1 MPDSDAAKTQNP
13 PASVTAPAMDLAT
26 WGLLLLLALIWGGSF
41 LFGRITVQEI
51 PPLAVVFFRVAL
63 AAIAIWAWLIF
74 RKGLPKITLWFATA
88 IIGMAVFN
96 NIIPFSLIFYG
107 QQEIGSGLASVVN
120 AMTPI
125 WTVLIANVLTSD
137 ERLSAR
143 KLAGVLA
150 GFAGVA
156 LLMGGDALAGLRAS
170 AWAQAAVLLATVSYG
185 YAGVYGKRFKGID
198 PILVAAGQLA
208 ASTVLMGIYM
218 LASGTLVGLAMPSQT
233 VIWSMI
239 GLALPCTAFAYVL
252 FFTILSRAGATN
264 VSLVTFLVPV
274 SGVLLGIVFLNERL
288 SPWHVGGMALIGL
301 GLLILDGRLFAAR
314 RT

>member
-1 MPDSDAAKTQNP
+1 MADFKAGETTK
-13 PASVTAPAMDLAT
+13 PAAPAMDLAT

-41 LFGRITVQEI
+41 LFGRIAVQEV

-63 AAIAIWAWLIF
+63 AAIAIWAWLLL
-74 RKGLPKITLWFATA
+74 RSGLPKITPWFAGA
-88 IIGMAVFN
+88 VAGMALFN

-107 QQEIGSGLASVVN
+107 QQEIGSGLASIVN

-125 WTVLIANVLTSD
+125 WTVLIANALTSD
-137 ERLSAR
+137 ERLSGR
-143 KLAGVLA
+143 KLIGILA

-156 LLMGGDALAGLRAS
+156 VLMGGDALAGLKAS

-208 ASTVLMGIYM
+208 ASTVIMAAYM
-218 LASGTLVGLAMPSQT
+218 LASGTLTDFALPSPT
-233 VIWSMI
+233 VIWSLV

-274 SGVLLGIVFLNERL
+274 SGVLLGIAFLGESL
-288 SPWHVGGMALIGL
+288 SPWHIGGMALIGL
-301 GLLILDGRLFAAR
+301 GLLILDGRLFSAR

>member
-1 MPDSDAAKTQNP
+1 MTHSKAREAASP
-13 PASVTAPAMDLAT
+13 TAPVMDLAT

-41 LFGRITVQEI
+41 LFGRIAVQEV

-63 AAIAIWAWLIF
+63 AAVAIWAWLLF
-74 RKGLPKITLWFATA
+74 RSGMPKIMPWFIGAVA
-88 IIGMAVFN
+88 GMAVFN

-107 QQEIGSGLASVVN
+107 QQEIGSGLASIVN

-143 KLAGVLA
+143 KLIGILA

-156 LLMGGDALAGLRAS
+156 VLMGGDALAGLKAS

-185 YAGVYGKRFKGID
+185 YASVYGKRFKNID

-208 ASTVLMGIYM
+208 ASTVMMAVYM
-218 LASGTLVGLAMPSQT
+218 LASGTLTGLALPSQAA
-233 VIWSMI
+233 IWSLI

-274 SGVLLGIVFLNERL
+274 SGVLLGIVFLGESL
-288 SPWHVGGMALIGL
+288 SPWHIGGMALIGL

-314 RT
+314 RTA

>member
-1 MPDSDAAKTQNP
+1 MANSDAVKSEIP
-13 PASVTAPAMDLAT
+13 PAPVMDLAT

-41 LFGRITVQEI
+41 LFGRIAVQEV

-63 AAIAIWAWLIF
+63 AAVAIWAWLLF
-74 RKGLPKITLWFATA
+74 RSGMPKLTPWFIGA
-88 IIGMAVFN
+88 IAGMAIFN

-107 QQEIGSGLASVVN
+107 QQEIGSGLASIVN

-143 KLAGVLA
+143 KLAGILA

-156 LLMGGDALAGLRAS
+156 VLMGGDAFAGLKAS

-185 YAGVYGKRFKGID
+185 YASVYGKRFKGID

-208 ASTVLMGIYM
+208 ASTVMMGIYM
-218 LASGTLVGLAMPSQT
+218 LASGTLAGLALPSQAA
-233 VIWSMI
+233 IWSLI

-274 SGVLLGIVFLNERL
+274 SGVLLGIVFLGESL
-288 SPWHVGGMALIGL
+288 SPWHIGGMALIGL
-301 GLLILDGRLFAAR
+301 GLLILDGRLFASR
-314 RT
+314 RG

>member
-1 MPDSDAAKTQNP
+1 
-13 PASVTAPAMDLAT
+13 MDLAT

-41 LFGRITVQEI
+41 LFGRIAVQEV

-63 AAIAIWAWLIF
+63 AAIAIWAWLLF
-74 RKGLPKITLWFATA
+74 RSGMPKLTPWFIGA
-88 IIGMAVFN
+88 IAGMAVFN

-107 QQEIGSGLASVVN
+107 QQEIGSGLASIVN

-143 KLAGVLA
+143 KLVGILA

-156 LLMGGDALAGLRAS
+156 VLMGGDALAGLKAS
-170 AWAQAAVLLATVSYG
+170 AWAQAAVLLATISYG
-185 YAGVYGKRFKGID
+185 YASVYGKRFKGID

-208 ASTVLMGIYM
+208 ASTVMMAAYM
-218 LASGTLVGLAMPSQT
+218 LASGTLAGFALPSQAA
-233 VIWSMI
+233 VWSLI

-274 SGVLLGIVFLNERL
+274 SGVLLGIVFLGESL
-288 SPWHVGGMALIGL
+288 SPWHIGGMVLIGL
-301 GLLILDGRLFAAR
+301 GLLVLDGRLFAAR

>member
-1 MPDSDAAKTQNP
+1 MADFKAGETTK
-13 PASVTAPAMDLAT
+13 PAAPAMDLAT

-41 LFGRITVQEI
+41 MFGRIAVQEV

-63 AAIAIWAWLIF
+63 AAVAIWAWLLL
-74 RKGLPKITLWFATA
+74 RSGLPKITPWFAGA
-88 IIGMAVFN
+88 VAGMALFN

-107 QQEIGSGLASVVN
+107 QQEIGSGLASIVN

-125 WTVLIANVLTSD
+125 WTVLIANALTSD
-137 ERLSAR
+137 ERLSGR
-143 KLAGVLA
+143 KLIGILA

-156 LLMGGDALAGLRAS
+156 VLMGGDALAGLKAS

-208 ASTVLMGIYM
+208 ASTVIMAAYM
-218 LASGTLVGLAMPSQT
+218 LASGTLTDFALPSPT
-233 VIWSMI
+233 VIWSLV

-274 SGVLLGIVFLNERL
+274 SGVLLGIAFLGESL
-288 SPWHVGGMALIGL
+288 SPWHIGGMALIGL
-301 GLLILDGRLFAAR
+301 GLLILDGRLFSAR

>member
-1 MPDSDAAKTQNP
+1 MADFKAGETTK
-13 PASVTAPAMDLAT
+13 PAAPAMDLAT

-41 LFGRITVQEI
+41 LFGRIAVQEV

-63 AAIAIWAWLIF
+63 AAVAIWAWLLL
-74 RKGLPKITLWFATA
+74 RSGLPKITPWFAGA
-88 IIGMAVFN
+88 VAGMALFN

-107 QQEIGSGLASVVN
+107 QQEIGSGLASIVN

-125 WTVLIANVLTSD
+125 WTVLIANALTSD
-137 ERLSAR
+137 ERLSGR
-143 KLAGVLA
+143 KLIGILA

-156 LLMGGDALAGLRAS
+156 VLMGGDALAGLKAS

-208 ASTVLMGIYM
+208 ASTVMMAAYM
-218 LASGTLVGLAMPSQT
+218 LASGTLTDFALPSPT
-233 VIWSMI
+233 VIWSLV

-274 SGVLLGIVFLNERL
+274 SGVLLGIAFLGESL
-288 SPWHVGGMALIGL
+288 SPWHIGGMALIGL
-301 GLLILDGRLFAAR
+301 GLLILDGRLFSAR

>member
-1 MPDSDAAKTQNP
+1 MSNLKVAETQP
-13 PASVTAPAMDLAT
+13 PAAPSMDLAT

-41 LFGRITVQEI
+41 LFGRIAVQEI

-63 AAIAIWAWLIF
+63 AAIAIWAWLLF
-74 RKGLPKITLWFATA
+74 ARGLPKITPWFATA
-88 IIGMAVFN
+88 IVGMAVFN

-125 WTVLIANVLTSD
+125 WTVLIANALTSD
-137 ERLSAR
+137 ERLSRR

-156 LLMGGDALAGLRAS
+156 ALMGGDALAGLKAS
-170 AWAQAAVLLATVSYG
+170 ALAQAAVLLATVSYG
-185 YAGVYGKRFKGID
+185 YASVYGKRFKGID

-208 ASTVLMGIYM
+208 ASTVLMGLYM
-218 LASGTLVGLAMPSQT
+218 LASGTLTGLPIPSQT
-233 VIWSMI
+233 VVWSMI

-274 SGVLLGIVFLNERL
+274 SGVLLGIVFLGESLL
-288 SPWHVGGMALIGL
+288 SWHIGGMALIGL
-301 GLLILDGRLFAAR
+301 GLLILDGRILGKRAA
-314 RT
+314 

>member
-1 MPDSDAAKTQNP
+1 MANSDAVKSEIP
-13 PASVTAPAMDLAT
+13 PAPVMDLAT

-41 LFGRITVQEI
+41 LFGRIAVQEV

-63 AAIAIWAWLIF
+63 AAAAIWAWLLF
-74 RKGLPKITLWFATA
+74 RSGMPKLTPWFIGA
-88 IIGMAVFN
+88 IAGMAVFN

-107 QQEIGSGLASVVN
+107 QQEIGSGLASIVN

-143 KLAGVLA
+143 KLVGILA

-156 LLMGGDALAGLRAS
+156 VLMGGDALAGLKAS
-170 AWAQAAVLLATVSYG
+170 AWAQAAVLLATISYG
-185 YAGVYGKRFKGID
+185 YASVYGKRFKGID

-208 ASTVLMGIYM
+208 ASTVMMAAYM
-218 LASGTLVGLAMPSQT
+218 LASGTLAGFALPSQAA
-233 VIWSMI
+233 VWSLI

-274 SGVLLGIVFLNERL
+274 SGVLLGIVFLGESL
-288 SPWHVGGMALIGL
+288 SPWHIGGMVLIGL
-301 GLLILDGRLFAAR
+301 GLLVLDGRLFAAR

>member
-1 MPDSDAAKTQNP
+1 MTDFKAGETTK
-13 PASVTAPAMDLAT
+13 PAAPAMDLAT

-41 LFGRITVQEI
+41 LFGRIAVQEV

-63 AAIAIWAWLIF
+63 AAIAIWAWLLL
-74 RKGLPKITLWFATA
+74 RSGLPKITPWFAGA
-88 IIGMAVFN
+88 VAGMALFN

-107 QQEIGSGLASVVN
+107 QQEIGSGLASIVN

-125 WTVLIANVLTSD
+125 WTVLIANALTSD
-137 ERLSAR
+137 ERLSGR
-143 KLAGVLA
+143 KLIGILA

-156 LLMGGDALAGLRAS
+156 VLMGGDALAGLKAS

-208 ASTVLMGIYM
+208 ASIVMMAAYM
-218 LASGTLVGLAMPSQT
+218 LASGTLTDFAVPSPT
-233 VIWSMI
+233 VIWSLV

-274 SGVLLGIVFLNERL
+274 SGVLLGIAFLGESL
-288 SPWHVGGMALIGL
+288 SPWHIGGMALIGL
-301 GLLILDGRLFAAR
+301 GLLILDGRLFSAR

>member
-1 MPDSDAAKTQNP
+1 MANSDAVKPEIP
-13 PASVTAPAMDLAT
+13 PAPVMDLAT

-41 LFGRITVQEI
+41 LFGRIAVQEV

-63 AAIAIWAWLIF
+63 AAIAIWAWLLF
-74 RKGLPKITLWFATA
+74 RSGMPKLTPWFIGA
-88 IIGMAVFN
+88 IAGMAVFN

-107 QQEIGSGLASVVN
+107 QQEIGSGLASIVN

-143 KLAGVLA
+143 KLVGILA

-156 LLMGGDALAGLRAS
+156 VLMGGDALAGLKAS
-170 AWAQAAVLLATVSYG
+170 AWAQAAVLLATISYG
-185 YAGVYGKRFKGID
+185 YASVYGKRFKGID

-208 ASTVLMGIYM
+208 ASTVMMAAYM
-218 LASGTLVGLAMPSQT
+218 LASGTLAGFALPSQAA
-233 VIWSMI
+233 VWSLI

-274 SGVLLGIVFLNERL
+274 SGVLLGIVFLGESL
-288 SPWHVGGMALIGL
+288 SPWHIGGMVLIGL
-301 GLLILDGRLFAAR
+301 GLLVLDGRLFAAR

>member
-1 MPDSDAAKTQNP
+1 MANSDAVKPEIP
-13 PASVTAPAMDLAT
+13 PAPVMDLAT

-41 LFGRITVQEI
+41 LFGRIAVQEV

-63 AAIAIWAWLIF
+63 AAIAIWAWLLF
-74 RKGLPKITLWFATA
+74 RSGMPKLTPWFIGA
-88 IIGMAVFN
+88 IAGMAVFN

-107 QQEIGSGLASVVN
+107 QQEIGSGLASIVN

-143 KLAGVLA
+143 KLVGILA

-156 LLMGGDALAGLRAS
+156 VLMGGDAFAGLKAS

-185 YAGVYGKRFKGID
+185 YASVYGKRFKGID

-208 ASTVLMGIYM
+208 ASTVMMGIYM
-218 LASGTLVGLAMPSQT
+218 LASGTLAGPALPSQT
-233 VIWSMI
+233 AIWSLV

-274 SGVLLGIVFLNERL
+274 SGVLLGIVFLGESL
-288 SPWHVGGMALIGL
+288 SPWHIGGMVLIGL
-301 GLLILDGRLFAAR
+301 GLLVLDGRPFAAR

>member
-1 MPDSDAAKTQNP
+1 MTDFKAGETTKPS
-13 PASVTAPAMDLAT
+13 APAMDLAT

-41 LFGRITVQEI
+41 MFGRIAVQEV

-63 AAIAIWAWLIF
+63 AAIAIWAWLLL
-74 RKGLPKITLWFATA
+74 RSGLPKITPWFAGA
-88 IIGMAVFN
+88 VAGMALFN

-107 QQEIGSGLASVVN
+107 QQEIGSGLASIVN

-125 WTVLIANVLTSD
+125 WTVLIANALTSD
-137 ERLSAR
+137 ERLSGR
-143 KLAGVLA
+143 KLIGILA

-156 LLMGGDALAGLRAS
+156 VLMGGDALAGLKAS

-208 ASTVLMGIYM
+208 ASTVMMAAYM
-218 LASGTLVGLAMPSQT
+218 LASGTLTDFALPSPT
-233 VIWSMI
+233 VIWSLV

-274 SGVLLGIVFLNERL
+274 SGVLLGIAFLGESL
-288 SPWHVGGMALIGL
+288 SPWHIGGMALIGL
-301 GLLILDGRLFAAR
+301 GLLILDGRLFSAR

>member
-1 MPDSDAAKTQNP
+1 MADFKAGETTK
-13 PASVTAPAMDLAT
+13 PAAPAMDLAT

-41 LFGRITVQEI
+41 LFGRIAVQEV

-63 AAIAIWAWLIF
+63 AAIAIWAWLLL
-74 RKGLPKITLWFATA
+74 RSGLPKITPWFAGA
-88 IIGMAVFN
+88 VAGMALFN

-107 QQEIGSGLASVVN
+107 QQEIGSGLASIVN

-125 WTVLIANVLTSD
+125 WTVLIANALTSD
-137 ERLSAR
+137 ERLSGR
-143 KLAGVLA
+143 KLIGILA

-156 LLMGGDALAGLRAS
+156 VLMGGDALAGLKAS

-208 ASTVLMGIYM
+208 ASTVMMAAYM
-218 LASGTLVGLAMPSQT
+218 LASGTLTDFALPSPT
-233 VIWSMI
+233 VIWSLV

-274 SGVLLGIVFLNERL
+274 SGVLLGIAFLGESL
-288 SPWHVGGMALIGL
+288 SPWHIGGMALIGL
-301 GLLILDGRLFAAR
+301 GLLILDGRLFSAR

>member
-1 MPDSDAAKTQNP
+1 MTDFKAGETTNP
-13 PASVTAPAMDLAT
+13 SAPAMDLAT

-41 LFGRITVQEI
+41 MFGRIAVQEV

-63 AAIAIWAWLIF
+63 AAIAIWAWLLL
-74 RKGLPKITLWFATA
+74 RSGLPKITPWFAGA
-88 IIGMAVFN
+88 VAGMALFN

-107 QQEIGSGLASVVN
+107 QQEIGSGLASIVN

-125 WTVLIANVLTSD
+125 WTVLIANALTSD
-137 ERLSAR
+137 ERLSGR
-143 KLAGVLA
+143 KLIGILA

-156 LLMGGDALAGLRAS
+156 VLMGGDALAGLKAS

-208 ASTVLMGIYM
+208 ASIVMMAAYM
-218 LASGTLVGLAMPSQT
+218 LASGTLTDFALPSPT
-233 VIWSMI
+233 VIWSLV

-274 SGVLLGIVFLNERL
+274 SGVLLGIAFLGESL
-288 SPWHVGGMALIGL
+288 SPWHIGGMALIGL
-301 GLLILDGRLFAAR
+301 GLLILDGRLFSAR

>member
-1 MPDSDAAKTQNP
+1 MTHSKAGEAVSP
-13 PASVTAPAMDLAT
+13 PAPVMDLAT

-41 LFGRITVQEI
+41 LFGRIAVQEV

-63 AAIAIWAWLIF
+63 AAVAIWAWLLF
-74 RKGLPKITLWFATA
+74 RSGMPKITPWFIGAVA
-88 IIGMAVFN
+88 GMAVFN

-107 QQEIGSGLASVVN
+107 QQEIGSGLASIVN

-143 KLAGVLA
+143 KLIGILA

-156 LLMGGDALAGLRAS
+156 VLMGGDALAGLKAS

-185 YAGVYGKRFKGID
+185 YASVYGKRFKSID

-208 ASTVLMGIYM
+208 ASTVMMAVYM
-218 LASGTLVGLAMPSQT
+218 LASGTLTGLALPSQAA
-233 VIWSMI
+233 IWSLI

-274 SGVLLGIVFLNERL
+274 SGVLLGIVFLGESL
-288 SPWHVGGMALIGL
+288 SPWHIGGMALIGL

-314 RT
+314 RTA

>member
-1 MPDSDAAKTQNP
+1 MPDSDTAEAAE
-13 PASVTAPAMDLAT
+13 PAAPAMDLAT
-26 WGLLLLLALIWGGSF
+26 WGLVLLLSLIWGGSF

-63 AAIAIWAWLIF
+63 AAAAIWTWLIF
-74 RKGLPKITLWFATA
+74 RKGLPKITVWFATA
-88 IIGMAVFN
+88 IIGMAIFN

-125 WTVLIANVLTSD
+125 WTVLIANALTSD

-156 LLMGGDALAGLRAS
+156 VLMGGDAWAGLKAS

-185 YAGVYGKRFKGID
+185 FAGVYGKRFKGID

-218 LASGTLVGLAMPSQT
+218 LASGTLSGLAMPSQT

-274 SGVLLGIVFLNERL
+274 SGVLLGIVFLGESL

-314 RT
+314 PT

>member
-1 MPDSDAAKTQNP
+1 MADFKAGETTK
-13 PASVTAPAMDLAT
+13 PAAPAMDLAT

-41 LFGRITVQEI
+41 MFGRIAVQEV

-63 AAIAIWAWLIF
+63 AAVAIWAWLLL
-74 RKGLPKITLWFATA
+74 RSGLPKITPWFAGA
-88 IIGMAVFN
+88 VAGMALFN

-107 QQEIGSGLASVVN
+107 QQEIGSGLASIVN

-125 WTVLIANVLTSD
+125 WTVLIANALTSD
-137 ERLSAR
+137 ERLSGR
-143 KLAGVLA
+143 KLIGILA

-156 LLMGGDALAGLRAS
+156 VLMGGDALAGLKAS

-208 ASTVLMGIYM
+208 ASTVMMAAYM
-218 LASGTLVGLAMPSQT
+218 LASGTLTDFALPSPT
-233 VIWSMI
+233 VIWSLV

-274 SGVLLGIVFLNERL
+274 SGVLLGIAFLGESL
-288 SPWHVGGMALIGL
+288 SPWHIGGMALIGL
-301 GLLILDGRLFAAR
+301 GLLILDGRLFSAR

>member
-1 MPDSDAAKTQNP
+1 MADFKAGETTK
-13 PASVTAPAMDLAT
+13 PAAPAMDLAT

-41 LFGRITVQEI
+41 MFGRIAVQEV

-63 AAIAIWAWLIF
+63 AAIAIWAWLLL
-74 RKGLPKITLWFATA
+74 RSGLPKITPWFAGA
-88 IIGMAVFN
+88 VAGMALFN

-107 QQEIGSGLASVVN
+107 QQEIGSGLASIVN

-125 WTVLIANVLTSD
+125 WTVLIANALTSD
-137 ERLSAR
+137 ERLSGR
-143 KLAGVLA
+143 KLIGILA

-156 LLMGGDALAGLRAS
+156 VLMGGDALAGLKAS

-208 ASTVLMGIYM
+208 ASTVMMAAYM
-218 LASGTLVGLAMPSQT
+218 LASGTLTDFALPSPT
-233 VIWSMI
+233 VIWSLV

-274 SGVLLGIVFLNERL
+274 SGVLLGIAFLGESL
-288 SPWHVGGMALIGL
+288 SPWHIGGMALIGL
-301 GLLILDGRLFAAR
+301 GLLILDGRLFSAR